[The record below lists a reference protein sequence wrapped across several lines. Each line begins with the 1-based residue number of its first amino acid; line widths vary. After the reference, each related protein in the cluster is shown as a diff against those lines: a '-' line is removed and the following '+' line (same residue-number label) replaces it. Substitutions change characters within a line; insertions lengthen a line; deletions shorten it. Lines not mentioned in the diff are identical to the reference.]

1 MSSGKGE
8 AVEEFAKKN
17 KNTLLVTKLLEKI
30 VGTLRKTVRKE
41 VFGYFAAIIYYS
53 TPTSPIP
60 LPNHS
65 NGWPIA

>member
-17 KNTLLVTKLLEKI
+17 KNTLLVPKLLEKI

-41 VFGYFAAIIYYS
+41 VFGHFAAIIYYS
-53 TPTSPIP
+53 TPTSPTP

-65 NGWPIA
+65 NGRPIA